1 MTSPHALSVAML
13 LADARLPGGGHAH
26 SASLEPALLGGMPE
40 RDVPAWMVGRATT
53 VSLVEAGTAVVTSRV
68 LTVPRA
74 SRGPGATDGAEVAE
88 VVQAWAARTPAPA
101 LRDAARLLGRG
112 YLRVARTL
120 WPTATA
126 VRTLVAHEAARGPL
140 PRAVVLGAVAAA
152 TGLAP
157 ADVVRLTVYDD
168 AQTAASAYLKLA
180 PCDPLAPARWV
191 LDACAAAE
199 EHVLRVAACTTPEE
213 IPASGAPQT
222 EGWAQAHALTN
233 QRLFRA

>member
-26 SASLEPALLGGMPE
+26 SASLEPALLGGLPE
-40 RDVPAWMVGRATT
+40 AAVPAWMTGRATT
-53 VSLVEAGTAVVTSRV
+53 VSLVEAGTAVVTAR
-68 LTVPRA
+68 LLRA
-74 SRGPGATDGAEVAE
+74 GAPAALHD
-88 VVQAWAARTPAPA
+88 VVQAWAARTPSPA

-112 YLRVARTL
+112 YLRVARSL
-120 WPTATA
+120 WPTDPA
-126 VRTLVAHEAARGPL
+126 VRAAVACEAAHGPL

-168 AQTAASAYLKLA
+168 AQTAASAFLKLA
-180 PCDPLAPARWV
+180 PCDPLVPARWV

-199 EHVLRVAACTTPEE
+199 EHVPLVAACTTPEE